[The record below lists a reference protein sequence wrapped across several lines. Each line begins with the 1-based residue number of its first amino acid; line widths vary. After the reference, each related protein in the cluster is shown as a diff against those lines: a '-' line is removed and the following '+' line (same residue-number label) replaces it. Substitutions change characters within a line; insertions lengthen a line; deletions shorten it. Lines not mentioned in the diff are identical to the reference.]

1 MKGKIYLYLFVFSLL
16 VNVFQYVNS
25 KGIIDKYE
33 KDIKKFKAKIEVL
46 EKSETSL
53 LVVEKDAVE
62 LSTEETS
69 L

>member
-16 VNVFQYVNS
+16 VNVLQYVNS

-46 EKSETSL
+46 EKSEASPL
-53 LVVEKDAVE
+53 EIENDVVE
-62 LSTEETS
+62 
-69 L
+69 